1 MMDLR
6 TLGPPGVF
14 QNLDAPAR
22 NGEQDHVQ
30 GLPYYV
36 KGPYKDLVQQ
46 VDAQFH

>member
-1 MMDLR
+1 MTDLR

-30 GLPYYV
+30 GLPHYAERTH
-36 KGPYKDLVQQ
+36 KDLAQQ
-46 VDAQFH
+46 VNAQLH